1 MSNLERRR
9 STDHFEFCPRYDKH
23 ELTKEQMLDLVEMVA
38 EKVLDVSID
47 KTIDR
52 IDQRRNEQIGKMV
65 TNKFYAVLGAVVFGL
80 WVFLTKH
87 GYLK

>member
-23 ELTKEQMLDLVEMVA
+23 ELTKEQMVEIAKLAVELA
-38 EKVLDVSID
+38 ES
-47 KTIDR
+47 
-52 IDQRRNEQIGKMV
+52 QRNEQIGKMV